1 MTDQNNIPQITM
13 SNTKKEM
20 VDAYQSIKQQLR
32 EKEKQILDAEKARKQ
47 AEKQVAETTAEA
59 EASQD
64 PLQRLHDL
72 KGAISHELTDLAD
85 RFEKELETFRKVQS
99 AVKNKQEELKNIY
112 EVETAASDL
121 AALIEAQNAKRDEFK
136 KEMDE
141 KRSEL
146 DEEIEEARTEW
157 EKERT
162 EHDQQVKEQADTLKK
177 QRQRE
182 KEEYEYTFAR
192 EKEQKTN
199 QLNDELQ
206 LLTREIGQKK
216 TEFEQE
222 YNQKRHELEAREEA
236 VAKLEDEMTGLRT
249 EVDTFPGKLEESVN
263 KAVKETTDRLTSD
276 FSKNE
281 ALLNAKFEGEKN
293 VLLSKIESLE
303 KMVASQESQVS
314 ELSRRND
321 QAYEKVQDIA
331 NRAVANAKREYITMP
346 SSYQEKP
353 SQSEK

>member
-1 MTDQNNIPQITM
+1 MTDQNNIPQVTM

-20 VDAYQSIKQQLR
+20 VEAYNAVKQQLK
-32 EKEKQILDAEKARKQ
+32 EKEKQLIDAEKARKQ
-47 AEKQVAETTAEA
+47 TEKQIAETTAEA
-59 EASQD
+59 ETSQN
-64 PLQRLHDL
+64 PIQRLYDL
-72 KGAISHELTDLAD
+72 KGAISHELADLAE

-136 KEMDE
+136 REISE
-141 KRSEL
+141 KNSEL
-146 DEEIEEARTEW
+146 DEEIEDRRTEW
-157 EKERT
+157 EKELA
-162 EHDQQVKEQADTLKK
+162 EHDQQVKEQTDLIKR

-206 LLTREIGQKK
+206 LLAREIEQKK
-216 TEFEQE
+216 KEFEREHNQRTQE
-222 YNQKRHELEAREEA
+222 LDAREEA
-236 VAKLEDEMTGLRT
+236 LKKVEDEMNRLRT
-249 EVDTFPGKLEESVN
+249 EVDTFPGKLEESIN
-263 KAVKETTDRLTSD
+263 KAVKETTERLTSD
-276 FSKNE
+276 FKKNE

-293 VLLSKIESLE
+293 VFLSKIESLE
-303 KMVASQESQVS
+303 KVMASQEIQMA

-321 QAYEKVQDIA
+321 LAYEKVQDIA
-331 NRAVANAKREYITMP
+331 NRAVDNAKRQYITVP
-346 SSYQEKP
+346 TAFQEK
-353 SQSEK
+353 QGQTEK